1 MSVFK
6 KEEQPVNDESG
17 DPLATLKQDLEGL
30 PVSKQMSSLGA
41 SYFLSSNATPLYW
54 PYPMTPPQPMLLE
67 AAVSYVM
74 QALAL
79 SGLNG
84 PTPERHV
91 ETLTADGYRVSATIR
106 IEKEPAE

>member
-30 PVSKQMSSLGA
+30 PVSKSMSSLGA
-41 SYFLSSNATPLYW
+41 SYFLPSGAVGSYW
-54 PYPMTPPQPMLLE
+54 PSMPPPPTLLE